1 MARRKRIAMLIGQA
15 DEEYQRR
22 FIEGFLTQ
30 TRRENYDVCVF
41 SMYRKYQSTAD
52 REMGESNIYSLLN
65 YDLFEAIVMLKD
77 TIQST
82 GVAERLE
89 EDIHECFH
97 KPVIVIEQTSPYFD
111 SVCTDGYAPIVELVS
126 HLIEDHHY
134 NDIAFLTGKKWH
146 PHAKQRLEA
155 YKQAMRDHGLEVR
168 EERIIYGDFWYRSGQ
183 LCVDQIL
190 SGDAGIPEAIAC
202 ANDQMAIG
210 VCEALTERG
219 YKVPEDVAV
228 VGFDSIEEGRT
239 SPVPLT
245 SAVVPARQCGIYAA
259 EYLFAKMKGLEPGEF
274 KGKAEVVTGPSCG
287 CHDGVLQ
294 PFPNVREKWGTDLSM
309 DGYYSINNFMA
320 DDLMSQVNLMGF
332 LSTVYTYAYQINDV
346 KEFHLCLQETW
357 GELDHEEAIHCKND
371 GYDKHMIH
379 AVCYHGDGSDGCVD
393 ITDKFDTKDL
403 LPGLGDDEEPGAYFF
418 TPVFYEDECFG
429 YAVIRYRT
437 QIRSYDFIYRQWI
450 EQVARSFEALRR
462 AAAIHIS
469 DMKNNEARKFAK
481 VQAIEQLVG
490 EEKAD
495 CEAVE
500 KILDENLFTY
510 YFQPIVNVTD
520 GEVYAYEALM
530 RSSTERRVSPL
541 SIIKY
546 SAMLGRLADVEKAT
560 FLNVLGMIDENP
572 DVFRGK
578 KVFINSIPGV
588 KVEQPVY
595 NEMDALLGKLHE
607 NVVVEMTEE
616 AEVVDEELDRLK
628 EYFKNKGIE
637 IAIDDYG
644 TGYSNIANLL
654 RYMPDYVKIDRSL
667 LSDIH
672 DRPQKQ
678 YFVREIIN
686 FCHDNDIKAL
696 AEGVETTEELRM
708 VIHLGA
714 DLIQGY
720 YTSKPAPEIITRIGD
735 KIRAEMKT
743 YVSERKEGFTKRS
756 YKAGRTVRVPL
767 NTLTKEGYSDIIV
780 GEDNPICRDVTFT
793 GAPGMPTDLNMRI
806 APNYSGVLTLENVYF
821 SNIKGSPCIDLGEGA
836 DVTLILRGEN
846 ILRRGGI
853 RVPEGAKLTI
863 EGSGDLKI
871 LMDSEEFYGIGNDL
885 KSAHGRL
892 LFHQD
897 GEINIESTGKK
908 GICIGSGLGGRIS
921 IQRGK
926 YSLEANSNKCV
937 GVGASTGDVDI
948 RLNECAFSSE
958 FSLSSGVC
966 IGSMS
971 GNANIKIYKSSV
983 KTLVGGT
990 SIVCIGSID
999 GEYVRIESDSA
1010 GIVVNARGD
1019 NSACF
1024 GALNGDT
1031 ELILSYTGVRGEGH
1045 GRDAMVVGSVSGET
1059 GIRMENSDM
1068 LVKIKT
1074 EIPKDIV
1081 TCMDNLTLEEARC
1094 QYTVNDEEV
1103 EIKEGH

>member
-1 MARRKRIAMLIGQA
+1 MAKRRKIAILIGQA

-22 FIEGFLTQ
+22 FIEGFLSQTQ
-30 TRRENYDVCVF
+30 RENYDVCVF

-52 REMGESNIYSLLN
+52 REMGESNIYSLFN
-65 YDLFEAIVMLKD
+65 YDLFDSVVMLKD

-82 GVAERLE
+82 GIAERIE
-89 EDIHECFH
+89 EELHEGFD

-111 SVCTDGYAPIVELVS
+111 SVCTDGYTPIVELVS

-146 PHAKQRLEA
+146 PHSKQRLEA

-168 EERIIYGDFWYRSGQ
+168 EDRIIYGDFWYRSGQ

-219 YKVPEDVAV
+219 YHIPDDIAV
-228 VGFDSIEEGRT
+228 VGFDSTEEGRT

-245 SAVVPARQCGIYAA
+245 SAIVPARQCGVYAA
-259 EYLFAKMKGLEPGEF
+259 EYLIAKMQGKEVGEF
-274 KGKAEVVTGPSCG
+274 KAKAEIVTGPSCG
-287 CHDGVLQ
+287 CHDGVIQ
-294 PFPNVREKWGTDLSM
+294 PMPNTRESWGTDLST

-346 KEFHLCLQETW
+346 KEFHLCLQRTW
-357 GELDHEEAIHCKND
+357 GEMDHEEAVHSKND
-371 GYDKHMIH
+371 GYDKYMIH
-379 AVCYHGDGSDGCVD
+379 AVCYDSDGSDGCVD
-393 ITDKFDTKDL
+393 LTDIFETKDL
-403 LPGLGDDEEPGAYFF
+403 LPGLGEDDEPGAYFF

-429 YAVIRYRT
+429 YAVVRYREK
-437 QIRSYDFIYRQWI
+437 IRSYDIVYRQWI

-462 AAAIHIS
+462 TSALHIS
-469 DMKNNEARKFAK
+469 EMKNNEARKFAK
-481 VQAIEQLVG
+481 VQAVEQLVG

-495 CEAVE
+495 CETVE
-500 KILDENLFTY
+500 ALLNENLFTY
-510 YFQPIVNVTD
+510 YFQPIVNVED
-520 GEVYAYEALM
+520 GEVFGFEALM

-546 SAMLGRLADVEKAT
+546 SGMLGRLADVEKAT
-560 FLNVLGMIDENP
+560 FLNVLSMIDESP
-572 DVFRGK
+572 ELFGGK

-588 KVEQPVY
+588 KLDQNVY
-595 NEMDALLGKLHE
+595 AEMDTLFDKVHKS
-607 NVVVEMTEE
+607 VVVEMTEE

-628 EYFKNKGIE
+628 DYFGKKKIE
-637 IAIDDYG
+637 MAVDDYG

-667 LSDIH
+667 LSDIQ

-696 AEGVETTEELRM
+696 AEGVETSEELRM

-720 YTSKPAPEIITRIGD
+720 YTSKPAPEIIMEIGS
-735 KIRAEMKT
+735 KIKEEMKQ
-743 YVSERKEGFTKRS
+743 YAKERKEGGLTRRS

-767 NTLTKEGYSDIIV
+767 NTLTKEGYSDIVV

-793 GAPGMPTDLNMRI
+793 GAPGMPTNLNMRI
-806 APNYSGVLTLENVYF
+806 APNYNGVLTLENVYF
-821 SNIKGSPCIDLGEGA
+821 TNIKGHPCIDIGENA
-836 DVTLILRGEN
+836 DVTLILHGEN
-846 ILRRGGI
+846 VLKRGGI
-853 RVPEGAKLTI
+853 RVPESSKLTL
-863 EGSGDLKI
+863 EGTGDLSII
-871 LMDSEEFYGIGNDL
+871 LDSEEFFGIGNDL
-885 KSAHGRL
+885 QSANGRL
-892 LFHQD
+892 VFHQD
-897 GEINIESTGKK
+897 GEVHIETSGKK

-926 YSLEANSNKCV
+926 YLLEASSNKCV
-937 GVGASTGDVDI
+937 GVGAVTGDVDLRI
-948 RLNECAFSSE
+948 SECAFTSE
-958 FSLSSGVC
+958 FSLTSG
-966 IGSMS
+966 I
-971 GNANIKIYKSSV
+971 
-983 KTLVGGT
+983 
-990 SIVCIGSID
+990 CIGSIKGNAKVKFYKCAIKTFVGGSSIACIGTLD
-999 GEYVRIESDSA
+999 GDQAQIDFESTGLS
-1010 GIVVNARGD
+1010 VNSRGD
-1019 NSACF
+1019 RSTCL
-1024 GALNGDT
+1024 GALKGHTD
-1031 ELILSYTGVRGEGH
+1031 LSLSYTGVRGEGH
-1045 GRDAMVVGSVSGET
+1045 GKDAMIVGSVSGDT
-1059 GIRMENSDM
+1059 SVKMSNSDM

-1074 EIPKDIV
+1074 EVDEDVV
-1081 TCMDNLTLEEARC
+1081 TCKEHLDLEVARC
-1094 QYTVNDEEV
+1094 KYTINDEV
-1103 EIKEGH
+1103 VDIKEV

>member
-1 MARRKRIAMLIGQA
+1 MLVGQA

-30 TRRENYDVCVF
+30 TRREDYDVCVF

-52 REMGESNIYSLLN
+52 REMGESNIFSLLN

-89 EDIHECFH
+89 EDLHEGFD

-111 SVCTDGYAPIVELVS
+111 SVCTDGYSPIYEIVS

-155 YKQAMRDHGLEVR
+155 YKQAMKDHDLKVRDD
-168 EERIIYGDFWYRSGQ
+168 RIIYGDFWYRSGQ

-210 VCEALTERG
+210 VCEALTDRG
-219 YKVPEDVAV
+219 YHIPDDIAV
-228 VGFDSIEEGRT
+228 VGFDSTEEGRT

-259 EYLFAKMKGLEPGEF
+259 DYLIAKIKGKEVGEF
-274 KGKAEVVTGPSCG
+274 TGRAEIVTGPSCG
-287 CHDGVLQ
+287 CHDGVIQ
-294 PFPNVREKWGTDLSM
+294 PFPNIRDAWGTDLST
-309 DGYYSINNFMA
+309 DGFYSINNFMA

-332 LSTVYTYAYQINDV
+332 LSTVYTYAYQMNDV
-346 KEFHLCLQETW
+346 KEFHLCIQQTW
-357 GELDHEEAIHCKND
+357 GDMDHEEAIHCKND

-379 AVCYHGDGSDGCVD
+379 AVRYHGDGADGCVD
-393 ITDKFDTKDL
+393 ITDIFDTKEL
-403 LPGLGDDEEPGAYFF
+403 LPGLGDDDEPGAYFF

-437 QIRSYDFIYRQWI
+437 QIRSYDYIYRQWI
-450 EQVARSFEALRR
+450 EQVSRSFEALRR
-462 AAAIHIS
+462 TAALHIS
-469 DMKNNEARKFAK
+469 EMKNNEARKFSR
-481 VQAIEQLVG
+481 VQAVEQLVG

-500 KILDENLFTY
+500 QILDENLLTY
-510 YFQPIVNVTD
+510 HFQPIVNVED
-520 GEVYAYEALM
+520 GEIYGYEALM

-546 SAMLGRLADVEKAT
+546 SGMMGRLADVEKAT
-560 FLNVLGMIDENP
+560 FLNVLGMIDESP
-572 DVFRGK
+572 EIFGDK

-588 KVEQPVY
+588 KLDRSIY
-595 NEMDALLGKLHE
+595 DEMDALFKRVHK

-616 AEVVDEELDRLK
+616 AEVIDDELDSLK
-628 EYFKNKGIE
+628 EYFRKKGIE
-637 IAIDDYG
+637 MAVDDYG

-654 RYMPDYVKIDRSL
+654 RYMPEYVKIDRSL
-667 LSDIH
+667 LSEIQ

-696 AEGVETTEELRM
+696 AEGVETSEELRM

-720 YTSKPAPEIITRIGD
+720 YTSKPAPEVITEIGE
-735 KIRAEMKT
+735 KIREEMKQ
-743 YVSERKEGFTKRS
+743 YVSERQEGVTRRS

-767 NTLTKEGYSDIIV
+767 NTLTKEGYSEIVV

-806 APNYSGVLTLENVYF
+806 APNYNGVLTLENVYF
-821 SNIKGSPCIDLGEGA
+821 SNIKGRPCIDIGEGA
-836 DVTLILRGEN
+836 DVTLIIQGEN
-846 ILRRGGI
+846 VLKRGGI
-853 RVPEGAKLTI
+853 RVPEGAKLTL
-863 EGSGDLKI
+863 EGAGDLKI
-871 LMDSEEFYGIGNDL
+871 ILDSEEFFGIGNDI
-885 KSAHGRL
+885 KSANGRIV
-892 LFHQD
+892 FHQD
-897 GEINIESTGKK
+897 GEVHMDTSGKK
-908 GICIGSGLGGRIS
+908 GILIGSGLGGKIS

-926 YSLEANSNKCV
+926 YTLGASSGKCV
-937 GVGASTGDVDI
+937 GVGAVTGDVDI
-948 RLNECAFSSE
+948 RISECAFTSE
-958 FSLSSGVC
+958 FSLTSGVC
-966 IGSMS
+966 IGSMK
-971 GNANIKIYKSSV
+971 GNAKIKVYKSSI
-983 KTLVGGT
+983 KAMIGGS
-990 SIVCIGSID
+990 SIVSIGTLE
-999 GEYVRIESDSA
+999 GEHAQVDFDSV
-1010 GIVVNARGD
+1010 GVVINSRGD
-1019 NSACF
+1019 RSTGI
-1024 GALNGDT
+1024 GALYGHTD
-1031 ELILSYTGVRGEGH
+1031 LSMTYTGIRGEGH
-1045 GRDAMVVGSVSGET
+1045 GKDSMIVGAVSGDT
-1059 GIRMENSDM
+1059 SIKMGNSDM

-1074 EIPKDIV
+1074 EVPEDIV
-1081 TCMDNLTLEEARC
+1081 LCRNHLSLEEARC
-1094 QYTVNDEEV
+1094 NYTINGKEL
-1103 EIKEGH
+1103 EIRE